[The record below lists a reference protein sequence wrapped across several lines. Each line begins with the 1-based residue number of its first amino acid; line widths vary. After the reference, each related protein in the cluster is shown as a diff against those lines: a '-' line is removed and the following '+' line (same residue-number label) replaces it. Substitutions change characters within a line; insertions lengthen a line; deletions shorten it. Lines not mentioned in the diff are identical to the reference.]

1 MPTTLSGG
9 EARRPFFACSP
20 RYISSMACVPAAQAL
35 SVERRE
41 SWGYAPKGTW
51 RMKPPGA

>member
-1 MPTTLSGG
+1 MPTTLSCG
-9 EARRPFFACSP
+9 EARRPFLVCSP

-35 SVERRE
+35 SVEGRE
-41 SWGYAPKGTW
+41 SWGYAPEGTS